1 MARHYQ
7 QQETEHSP
15 SDVEQ
20 LLQIAQL
27 QQLLQQPNL
36 QEQQL
41 DRQTQADRT
50 TAAIHLLGLMQERE
64 MGQQKLDE
72 ATKTREMAV
81 KGNVTDALISHLTQR
96 PDVPLSTLAET
107 LAQSGYP
114 ELGGALSKVH
124 LQDVQKRAATH
135 LAAINALQKSS
146 PDAVAKYIPAVQAD
160 PEVWNAIKDQIPGNV
175 APVDTTTTGTKLG
188 RTTKNVLDVSSQSL
202 GNPLLAAAL
211 IGGRISDK
219 MKKPSNSAYSDF
231 FNALLNQP
239 STP

>member
-1 MARHYQ
+1 MARRYQ
-7 QQETEHSP
+7 QQEAEHSP

-72 ATKTREMAV
+72 ATKTREMVV

-96 PDVPLSTLAET
+96 PDVLAET
-107 LAQSGYP
+107 LSQSGYP

-124 LQDVQKRAATH
+124 LQDVQKRVATH
-135 LAAINALQKSS
+135 LAAINALQKSN

-175 APVDTTTTGTKLG
+175 APTDTTTTGTKLG
-188 RTTKNVLDVSSQSL
+188 RTTKNVLDISSQSL

-219 MKKPSNSAYSDF
+219 MKKPSNAAFSDF